1 MAIILEKKVAGFFVK
16 VPCIDNI
23 GSCTY
28 DGICGDWAQICP
40 QYFEQYGIP
49 CTCPFAAKSY
59 SIPDTTFS
67 VGTSIPGIASG
78 EYRVTGTLVTSDG
91 FHVVCLQVILEL
103 A

>member
-1 MAIILEKKVAGFFVK
+1 

-40 QYFEQYGIP
+40 QYFQQYGIP
-49 CTCPFAAKSY
+49 CTCPFPAKSY
-59 SIPDTTFS
+59 SIPDVTFS
-67 VGTSIPGIASG
+67 VSQTIPGIASG
-78 EYRVTGTLVTSDG
+78 EYRLTGSLVTSTDV
-91 FHVVCLQVILEL
+91 HVVCLQAIVDL